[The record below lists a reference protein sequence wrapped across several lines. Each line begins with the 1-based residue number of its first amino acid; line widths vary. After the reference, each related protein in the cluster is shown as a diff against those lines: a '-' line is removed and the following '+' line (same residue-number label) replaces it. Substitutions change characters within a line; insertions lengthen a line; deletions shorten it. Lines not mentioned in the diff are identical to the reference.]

1 MDNDQEKK
9 ELLRRYTE
17 GKLSEQEL
25 RHFFDLVESGVFD
38 EDYDLMMQEIQA
50 WEEKDIQQD
59 QTSFDRLGSRLQ
71 QSVKDKGLT
80 GKTKLNYLMQV
91 LSVAASLIFLAGG
104 YYFYGRLN
112 SLQTQQTFKTVR
124 VPLGKLV
131 EIHLTDGSKVTLTS
145 GSVFKYPKKFTDSS
159 REVYLSKG
167 KAFFEVA
174 PSKKVPF
181 IVISGKLNTKALGTS
196 FIVQNY
202 SNYSWQKVSLYTG
215 KVAIQEAKVPA
226 RPVYLNPGEDYRLN
240 GVTGKKGTITN
251 FQERVPFSLTGTLSF
266 NETALHEA
274 LYSISS
280 YYDVTISF
288 DKELVKKA
296 RINGEFNNGSV
307 EEVLHTI
314 AFIHQLKVIKQQ
326 NGYKLISGQNNG
338 A

>member
-1 MDNDQEKK
+1 MDYGQKK
-9 ELLRRYTE
+9 QLLKRYTE
-17 GKLSEQEL
+17 GKLSEQEIK
-25 RHFFDLVESGVFD
+25 HFFGLVETGFFD
-38 EDYDLMMQEIQA
+38 QDYDRMMQEIQTR
-50 WEEKDIQQD
+50 EEADIQLD
-59 QTSFDRLGSRLQ
+59 TTSFDRLGNRLQ
-71 QSVKDKGLT
+71 QSVKDKGLP
-80 GKTKLNYLMQV
+80 GKTNRNYLMQV
-91 LSVAASLIFLAGG
+91 LSVAASIIFLVGG
-104 YYFYGRLN
+104 YFFYGHL
-112 SLQTQQTFKTVR
+112 SGLQQQQTFKTVR

-131 EIHLTDGSKVTLTS
+131 EIHLTDGSKVTLIS
-145 GSVFKYPKKFTDSS
+145 GSVFKYPEKFTDSC

-174 PSKKVPF
+174 HHNKLPF
-181 IVISGKLNTKALGTS
+181 MVVSGKLNTKALGTS

-215 KVAIQEAKVPA
+215 KVAIQKVECPA
-226 RPVYLNPGEDYRLN
+226 DQVYLNPGEEYRLN
-240 GVTGKKGTITN
+240 GPTGKKGIINN
-251 FQERVPFSLTGTLSF
+251 FKESLPISLKGTLSF

-326 NGYKLISGQNNG
+326 NGYKLISGQKNG